1 MSKWIKVWQGEG
13 KKNAPE
19 TLEGHGEEQV
29 GIRTNKLVKSSSE
42 NGINVKH

>member
-1 MSKWIKVWQGEG
+1 MSKWIKVWQGKG

-19 TLEGHGEEQV
+19 TLEGHGEKQV